1 MAEYFNIPKVRRAIS
16 EAIFSAA
23 SEGARR
29 VWWQHRGPRQKDL
42 APITEFTKM
51 RKHNQAYASL
61 ILVDTDKM
69 VGMTRAERRSKY
81 VSAVT
86 NPHRLFDLHTFGGV
100 IKFFG
105 GKEKYLPGRD
115 TLGKTIQEE
124 EEDLLRLAEEQ
135 ITAELWRPV
144 TIRKVFG

>member
-1 MAEYFNIPKVRRAIS
+1 MAEYFNIPKVRQAIS
-16 EAIFSAA
+16 DAIFSAA
-23 SEGARR
+23 TEGARR

-42 APITEFTKM
+42 APITAFTKKK
-51 RKHNQAYASL
+51 KHNQAYANL
-61 ILVDTDKM
+61 ILVDTDRM
-69 VGMTRAERRSKY
+69 VAMTRAERRSKY
-81 VSAVT
+81 VAAVT

-105 GKEKYLPGRD
+105 GPEKYLPGRD

-124 EEDLLRLAEEQ
+124 EEDLRRLAEEQ
-135 ITAELWRPV
+135 ISVELLRPI